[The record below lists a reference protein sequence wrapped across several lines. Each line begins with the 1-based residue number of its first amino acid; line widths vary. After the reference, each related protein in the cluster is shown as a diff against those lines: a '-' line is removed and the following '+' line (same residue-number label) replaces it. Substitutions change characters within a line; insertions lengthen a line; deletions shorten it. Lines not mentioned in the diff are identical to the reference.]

1 MHTTDNIPDSKHGT
15 CGKCLKEGPLF
26 YAPCPNPMRTRAS
39 VGMYHCPEC
48 SIMVVAGTKHPML
61 CEECINKIYRTRE
74 EVRKLATGEE
84 D

>member
-1 MHTTDNIPDSKHGT
+1 MRSDDHIPDSKHGT

-26 YAPCPNPMRTRAS
+26 YAPCPDPRRTQGPI
-39 VGMYHCPEC
+39 GMYHCPEC
-48 SIMVVAGTKHPML
+48 GIMVVAGLPHPML
-61 CEECINKIYRTRE
+61 CEECIDKIHRTRV